1 MMDSKDLEAEIHP
14 LKNEDGKLQENLE
27 NQAKKEDSLKSSPL
41 QSRLSRCRTVAFF
54 LSLFICLLG
63 VFVISFIIPCPDRP
77 ASQGTWRINYDTAG
91 AASPLRMAFQ
101 PRSLG
106 WAVGSA
112 WVSRN
117 LEVILDGESTLS
129 GCQFCVR
136 VFPGIWRELQELTLS
151 TNGRTT
157 VGA

>member
-129 GCQFCVR
+129 GCHFCVR

-151 TNGRTT
+151 TNGRTA